1 MPICNRHLICDS
13 DSQRPLELR
22 VQDSGAASGHSVRK
36 GQQTD
41 SLAAGPLEI
50 RKSPAFMLRMENE
63 AQRKK
68 PPTSQVYQHLGQTL
82 DAYTDEGLTI
92 FKTVWAVPLYLEGSL
107 PLHLLPES
115 PGGGTAVPQHG
126 PSCHPC
132 SRPALDLSSG
142 AVNSRMRVLGH
153 TGRAPSA
160 GCACGLGWAQDLLLM
175 TQYFRVQAAG
185 LCVLQQVNYR
195 LSKSKIK

>member
-13 DSQRPLELR
+13 DSQWPLELR

-41 SLAAGPLEI
+41 SLATGPLEI

-82 DAYTDEGLTI
+82 DAYTDEGL
-92 FKTVWAVPLYLEGSL
+92 SL
-107 PLHLLPES
+107 RQSGLSLCTWRDLFLCTCSQSLLV
-115 PGGGTAVPQHG
+115 GGQLSHSMAPAAT
-126 PSCHPC
+126 
-132 SRPALDLSSG
+132 PALDL
-142 AVNSRMRVLGH
+142 L
-153 TGRAPSA
+153 
-160 GCACGLGWAQDLLLM
+160 
-175 TQYFRVQAAG
+175 
-185 LCVLQQVNYR
+185 
-195 LSKSKIK
+195 

>member
-41 SLAAGPLEI
+41 SLATGPLEI

-82 DAYTDEGLTI
+82 DAYTDEGL
-92 FKTVWAVPLYLEGSL
+92 SL
-107 PLHLLPES
+107 RQSGLALCTWRDLFLCTCSQSLLV
-115 PGGGTAVPQHG
+115 GGTAVPQHG
-126 PSCHPC
+126 PSRHPC
-132 SRPALDLSSG
+132 SRPALREPVFRCSEFQDACPWAHGSCSL
-142 AVNSRMRVLGH
+142 
-153 TGRAPSA
+153 
-160 GCACGLGWAQDLLLM
+160 CGLCLWVGVGPGPAFNDTVFQGSGSWTLCAPAGKL
-175 TQYFRVQAAG
+175 QA
-185 LCVLQQVNYR
+185 
-195 LSKSKIK
+195 

>member
-1 MPICNRHLICDS
+1 MNQKLKPESGRGLVQTPSRSVAQLEPEYRSPDIPAGAWSNPCQLEHKAQANRELTTFKLWAH
-13 DSQRPLELR
+13 PLNL
-22 VQDSGAASGHSVRK
+22 GA
-36 GQQTD
+36 
-41 SLAAGPLEI
+41 
-50 RKSPAFMLRMENE
+50 
-63 AQRKK
+63 
-68 PPTSQVYQHLGQTL
+68 
-82 DAYTDEGLTI
+82 
-92 FKTVWAVPLYLEGSL
+92 GSL
-107 PLHLLPES
+107 FLRTCSQSLLV
-115 PGGGTAVPQHG
+115 GGQLSHSMAPAAT
-126 PSCHPC
+126 
-132 SRPALDLSSG
+132 PALDLLSGSLSSG